1 MDGEQTHFWQ
11 SQELGN
17 TFESLTATYIT
28 HSFARHTHEGFAI
41 GVIVKGAETFYYRGE
56 MHVAPAGSVVC
67 ICPDELHT
75 GQAVTTDGWTYRM
88 IYPAADFLAQIASQ
102 ISGRPRGIPYFS
114 EPVFHDPALFQ
125 AVYAAHVALEHVPTA
140 LERETRLLDA
150 LTLMIRRYADDRP
163 PLDVVGVAHDA
174 LRDAKDYL
182 HAHYAEDVSLEQL
195 AQAVYLSPF
204 HLSRLFRERL
214 SLPPHMYLNQIR
226 INRAKTLLNGDMPL
240 TAVAQAV
247 GYADQSHLSKAFKRV
262 VGITPGQYRKIRQD
276 AYEPTLYHGDVK

>member
-1 MDGEQTHFWQ
+1 MAGEQTHFWQ
-11 SQELGN
+11 SRELGN

-41 GVIVKGAETFYYRGE
+41 GVVVKGAETFYYRGE
-56 MHVAPAGSVVC
+56 MHIAPAGSTVC

-88 IYPAADFLAQIASQ
+88 IYPAADLLMQVASQ
-102 ISGRPRGIPYFS
+102 IAGKPRGIPYFS
-114 EPVFHDPALFQ
+114 EPVFHDTDLYHAL
-125 AVYAAHVALEHVPTA
+125 YMAHLALEEGRPA

-150 LTLMIRRYADDRP
+150 LTLMVRRYADDRP
-163 PLDVVGVAHDA
+163 PLAQIGVGHDA

-226 INRAKTLLNGDMPL
+226 INRTKTLLNTDMPL
-240 TAVAQAV
+240 MAVAQSV

-276 AYEPTLYHGDVK
+276 ILVPSRYDGEAR